1 MGHEEGEQCSHVYRE
16 VTRGTLPS
24 SETKWSLPQCV
35 QDLTLSGRQ
44 FDVLTY
50 HQREVGLDVVKLE
63 LVADWRRMF
72 LLDGRLDVQTLDEVS
87 GESL

>member
-16 VTRGTLPS
+16 VARGTLPS

-35 QDLTLSGRQ
+35 QDLTLCRRQ

-50 HQREVGLDVVKLE
+50 H
-63 LVADWRRMF
+63 
-72 LLDGRLDVQTLDEVS
+72 
-87 GESL
+87 